1 MNQRDLELLSSYL
14 DGQLKPSD
22 SARLETRLTSDPNL
36 RSVLDD
42 LRAARGLLR
51 QLPMR
56 KAPRNFT
63 LTPQM
68 VGRKPPLPRAYP
80 AFRFVTALSTLLF
93 FVTMGVNFLVPQMA
107 SQPQGFFGKGGGGA
121 PEINAAQA
129 PAAAATEAPLAAAEA
144 SAATQVATEAA
155 AMPAPAATQLPAT
168 QAPAEAPSTGLVP
181 APTTT
186 PVIGSISVSTAMPP
200 SAEDT
205 ARAAAETPSE
215 KTAPGEALPDEN
227 QFQAPNVPPRPE
239 VKPPVPPVWEI
250 LLAGIAVLGAVV
262 MLLMRRLA
270 VERWRRKKV

>member
-22 SARLETRLTSDPNL
+22 SARLERRLAADPNL

-68 VGRKPPLPRAYP
+68 VGKKPPLPRAYP
-80 AFRFVTALSTLLF
+80 AFRFVTALATLLF
-93 FVTMGVNFLVPQMA
+93 FVTMGVNFLAPQMA
-107 SQPQGFFGKGGGGA
+107 QPQAFGKGGGGA
-121 PEINAAQA
+121 PEINSA
-129 PAAAATEAPLAAAEA
+129 PAATQPPAATEAPALQA
-144 SAATQVATEAA
+144 
-155 AMPAPAATQLPAT
+155 PAPTQLPAT
-168 QAPAEAPSTGLVP
+168 QAPAQVPSVGMAPLLTATPAIGSVP
-181 APTTT
+181 AAT
-186 PVIGSISVSTAMPP
+186 VAPP

-205 ARAAAETPSE
+205 ARAAVTPSE
-215 KTAPGEALPDEN
+215 NIVPAPTEANEN
-227 QFQAPNVPPRPE
+227 QPQDQNGYAAPPAI
-239 VKPPVPPVWEI
+239 KPPVPPTWEI
-250 LLAGIAVLGAVV
+250 LLAGVALLGAVT

-270 VERWRRKKV
+270 AERWRRK